1 MFIVFTLLFF
11 LSGLLLIIGLIRPKV
26 FQKITKSIPN
36 RKKVTLV
43 FGGLIVISFIGMMFT
58 VPPVDKKEGAV
69 NQPVAENN
77 IATYQSTSTAVENTS
92 TSTDPIGSVADNQSP
107 SVNPAPSQTDNSQT
121 ASNNQPTTE
130 VSPQPIQNQGAQV
143 LYSVSS
149 VVDGDTVK
157 VNINGTVA
165 TLRLIGIN
173 TPETVDPR
181 TPVQCFGKEA
191 SDRAKALLSGKK
203 VRLEADSTQGELDKY
218 SRLLRYV
225 YLEDGT
231 FFNEKM
237 ISDGYAYEYTYNSPY
252 KYQSQFKAAQADAKK
267 NLRGLWSPST
277 CNGILSMPATAAATA
292 PASTQNTAT
301 TQTTQS
307 SGKYYTSSY
316 YTSKYYYPEACSAW
330 QGLSAKYLKLFDS
343 LNALLKSYP
352 TRTLSPQCQ

>member
-1 MFIVFTLLFF
+1 MIVIFFLLFL
-11 LSGLLLIIGLIRPKV
+11 LSGLLLIVGLIRPKV
-26 FQKITKSIPN
+26 FQKIVKIVPA
-36 RKKVTLV
+36 RKQLV
-43 FGGLIVISFIGMMFT
+43 LFFVSAIFISFVGMMFT
-58 VPPVDKKEGAV
+58 APPVVKKEGAI
-69 NQPVAENN
+69 NQPAAENN
-77 IATYQSTSTAVENTS
+77 PVVYQSTSTAVDNTS
-92 TSTDPIGSVADNQSP
+92 TSTDPIVSVAGSP
-107 SVNPAPSQTDNSQT
+107 SVNPVPSQTDNKP
-121 ASNNQPTTE
+121 AVSNNQSAAV
-130 VSPQPIQNQGAQV
+130 VSPQPTQNQNAQV

-157 VNINGTVA
+157 VNINGTVT

-191 SDRAKALLSGKK
+191 SDRAKLLLSGKK
-203 VRLEADSTQGELDKY
+203 VRLEADPTQGELDKY
-218 SRLLRYV
+218 GRLLRYV

-237 ISDGYAYEYTYNSPY
+237 ISDGYAYEYTYNIPY

-267 NLRGLWSPST
+267 NLRGLWSPNT
-277 CNGILSMPATAAATA
+277 CNGILAMPASAAATA
-292 PASTQNTAT
+292 PASTQTAAT
-301 TQTTQS
+301 TQTAQ

-343 LNALLKSYP
+343 LDTLLKSYP
-352 TRTLSPQCQ
+352 TRILSPQCE